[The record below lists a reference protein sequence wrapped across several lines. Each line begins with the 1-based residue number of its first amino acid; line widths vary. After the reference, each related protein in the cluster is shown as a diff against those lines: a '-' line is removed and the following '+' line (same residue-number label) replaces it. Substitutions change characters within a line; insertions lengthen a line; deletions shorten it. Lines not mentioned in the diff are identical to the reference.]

1 MRDESKSEVRCSG
14 GTLLIKAQRAARA
27 ARFKTSIYNESSQPM
42 RAPHTLSRL
51 HRYWYTVPTALYAL
65 SGLRGLVVKLSPY
78 FTLFSRMCTTTPYL
92 SSAKTCTITIG
103 SDTSPHVLGFTG
115 FGHTGASAT
124 AWSKSSSHQRC
135 GDGEVIGSGV
145 GEAVCE
151 APTFTEWSTML
162 VPTVP

>member
-1 MRDESKSEVRCSG
+1 M
-14 GTLLIKAQRAARA
+14 
-27 ARFKTSIYNESSQPM
+27 
-42 RAPHTLSRL
+42 
-51 HRYWYTVPTALYAL
+51 
-65 SGLRGLVVKLSPY
+65 
-78 FTLFSRMCTTTPYL
+78 
-92 SSAKTCTITIG
+92 G